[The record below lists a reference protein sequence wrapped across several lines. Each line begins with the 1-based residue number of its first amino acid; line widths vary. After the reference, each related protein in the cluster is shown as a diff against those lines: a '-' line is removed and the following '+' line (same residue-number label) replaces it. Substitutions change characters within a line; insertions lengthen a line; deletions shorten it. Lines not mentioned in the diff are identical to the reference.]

1 MQSESKVNVMTIVVN
16 YEKTGTNIKKYRQN
30 QNIKIDEMSK
40 VTGISMRRL
49 RTIENCSNSIK
60 LMEITLICNHL
71 NAKIEDILVY
81 NVF

>member
-1 MQSESKVNVMTIVVN
+1 MTIVVN

-49 RTIENCSNSIK
+49 RTIENGSNSIK
-60 LMEITLICNHL
+60 LMEITSICNYL
-71 NAKIEDILVY
+71 NTKIEDILVY